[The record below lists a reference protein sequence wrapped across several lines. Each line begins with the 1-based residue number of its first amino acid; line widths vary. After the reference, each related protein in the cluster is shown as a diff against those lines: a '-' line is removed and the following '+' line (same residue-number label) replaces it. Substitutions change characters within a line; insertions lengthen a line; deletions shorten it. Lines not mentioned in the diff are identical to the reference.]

1 MRVIAPQDITTTAT
15 GTTAEYAAKLAARHD
30 GPSKPA
36 WQYLPETDQA
46 GHPCRRDYLGCS
58 TRPSGVPATDNN
70 IIDRLP
76 DDSNGNNVYVMKQRP
91 SDPGTVVH
99 PNAVKREGLFTEEAS
114 SWPWD
119 DI

>member
-36 WQYLPETDQA
+36 WQYLPETDRA

-58 TRPSGVPATDNN
+58 TRPFKSPTTDNDV
-70 IIDRLP
+70 IERLS

-91 SDPGTVVH
+91 SDPGTVAH
-99 PNAVKREGLFTEEAS
+99 PNAVKREGLFTEEAPP
-114 SWPWD
+114 WPWD
-119 DI
+119 NI